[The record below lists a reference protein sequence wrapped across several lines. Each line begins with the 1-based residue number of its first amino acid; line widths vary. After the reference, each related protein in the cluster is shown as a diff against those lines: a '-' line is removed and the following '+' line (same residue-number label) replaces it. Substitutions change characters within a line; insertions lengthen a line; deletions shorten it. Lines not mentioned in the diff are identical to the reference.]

1 MVRVRQRCAIYPHVL
16 CPGLLLQLPRQCF
29 LVCIGGAEG
38 TSLDHW
44 ASDFASDWTLVH
56 NDIFAR
62 TKIDPSALV
71 QRLELDQKS
80 VVSLKRGTEPKTILP
95 KKEKLR
101 LRHERWLQKIEAI
114 KLAEQKLKE
123 ERRRRA
129 TVVVGDLHPLRDAL
143 PELQELEASRRQ
155 HTRSRVTSKP
165 RPVELSRMSTAQRQQ
180 LLEEERTRFRE
191 LLASPSY
198 RASPLLAIG
207 RQLAHQMQLE
217 GGKQL

>member
-1 MVRVRQRCAIYPHVL
+1 MGKVRALRARVHRAAVRPEGQASPCVL
-16 CPGLLLQLPRQCF
+16 EPAAPQASA
-29 LVCIGGAEG
+29 GGAG
-38 TSLDHW
+38 K
-44 ASDFASDWTLVH
+44 DWTLVH
-56 NDIFAR
+56 TDIFAK
-62 TKIDPSALV
+62 TQIEPSALV
-71 QRLELDQKS
+71 QSLDLDQRS
-80 VVSLKRGTEPKTILP
+80 VVSLKKGAEPKAILP

-114 KLAEQKLKE
+114 KLAEQKFRE

-143 PELQELEASRRQ
+143 PELQELETGHQWKARG
-155 HTRSRVTSKP
+155 RVNSKP

-191 LLASPSY
+191 LLANPAY

-217 GGKQL
+217 GGN